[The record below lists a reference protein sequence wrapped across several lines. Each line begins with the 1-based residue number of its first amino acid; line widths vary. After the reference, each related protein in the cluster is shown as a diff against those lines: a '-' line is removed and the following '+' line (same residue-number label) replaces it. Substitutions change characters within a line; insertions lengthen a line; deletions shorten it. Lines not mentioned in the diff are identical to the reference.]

1 MSDLRHAL
9 RLLRTNP
16 GFTLTALT
24 ALSLGIGANTAIF
37 TVVDKVLLE
46 RLPYPD
52 ADRIVADGARPE
64 EGGVAEPVFAFWQQ
78 NSPGFADLAAYH
90 SGTRM
95 NLSTGDRADL
105 VDAVTASA
113 AYFRLFGARPI
124 LGRTFSK
131 EDDRPGSSPVLV
143 LSYGLWQI
151 RFGGDPATVGK
162 GIRLGGAE
170 YTVIGVLTPGFVPYP
185 PADVWIPLRA
195 DPNSTNYAGT
205 LTVAGRLPRAA
216 SLAQA
221 NARVAAL
228 GARWAETR
236 PRMFYRDRFQFYALQ
251 GRITGEVRPA
261 LLILLGA
268 VGLVLL
274 IACVNVANLLLARST
289 ARQREIAIRAAIG
302 AGRGRIVRQLLTES
316 LLLAFG
322 SSALGLVIGMWGLR
336 ALLAF
341 VPGNL
346 PRVQEIAKTP
356 ALDPRIVV
364 FSLLLAG
371 LSAIFFGLIPALQL
385 SRTELNAALRESGSR
400 AGGSR
405 NQSRTRGVLVASEV
419 ALALVL
425 LTGALLLIRSFA
437 ALHGVNPGFDPNH
450 VLTAEVSL
458 AGPGY
463 ATSGQV
469 DRLSRDLIDRLEH
482 VPGVASAAFAS
493 ALPLWGSMDMIF
505 NIPGR
510 APAAGRKVT
519 GDVQWRIVSPH
530 YFDVLRIPLL
540 SGRVFQE
547 HEGRPVAVINEEFA
561 RRYWPNANPVG
572 QAIFIGPTLG
582 PAYQVGLSEVVG
594 VVGDERGRLNNE
606 PFPFLYQT
614 ALQIPD
620 GDMALLNGYEP
631 GAVLVRTRIGVAPMS
646 LRQPLEQALQAEQLA
661 PGKIRTMEQL
671 SLDSTERQN
680 FNRWLLGLFAGLAMT
695 LAAVGI
701 YGVMS
706 YSVQQRTQEI
716 GIRTALGA
724 NPRDTVRLV
733 LKQALG
739 MVLAG
744 IAAGV
749 AASFGLT
756 RLLAAE
762 LFGVKPADP
771 LTFAGAPLIL
781 ILIAVAA
788 ALLPARRASRIDPLV
803 ALRHE

>member
-1 MSDLRHAL
+1 VSGLRHAL
-9 RLLRTNP
+9 RGLRKNP

-37 TVVDKVLLE
+37 TVVDKVLLQ

-52 ADRIVADGARPE
+52 ADRIVADGARPD
-64 EGGVAEPVFAFWQQ
+64 EGGVAEPVFAFWQR
-78 NSPGFADLAAYH
+78 NNPGFEDLAAYR
-90 SGTRM
+90 SGARM
-95 NLSTGDRADL
+95 NLSTGDHAEL
-105 VDAVTASA
+105 VDTVTASA
-113 AYFRLFGARPI
+113 AYFRLFGARAI
-124 LGRTFSK
+124 LGQTFSV
-131 EDDRPGSSPVLV
+131 EDDRPGARPVLV
-143 LSYGLWQI
+143 LSYGLWQT
-151 RFGGDPATVGK
+151 RFGGDPAILGK
-162 GIRLGGAE
+162 SIRLGGAE
-170 YTVIGVLTPGFVPYP
+170 YAVIGVLTPEFVPYP

-195 DPNSTNYAGT
+195 DANSTNYAGT
-205 LTVAGRLPRAA
+205 LTVAGRLPGAA
-216 SLAQA
+216 SLVQA

-228 GARWAETR
+228 GARWAESR
-236 PRMFYRDRFQFYALQ
+236 PRLFYRDRFQFYPLQ
-251 GRITGEVRPA
+251 ARITGEVRPA
-261 LLILLGA
+261 LVILLGA

-274 IACVNVANLLLARST
+274 IACVNVANLLLARSA
-289 ARQREIAIRAAIG
+289 ARQREVAIRAAIG

-316 LLLAFG
+316 LLLALG
-322 SSALGLVIGMWGLR
+322 GSALGLVIATWGLR

-341 VPGNL
+341 APGNL
-346 PRVQEIAKTP
+346 PRVQEIAKTQ

-364 FSLLLAG
+364 FSLLLACM
-371 LSAIFFGLIPALQL
+371 SAIFFGLIPALQL

-400 AGGSR
+400 SGGSR
-405 NQSRTRGVLVASEV
+405 GQSRTRGALVASEV

-437 ALHGVNPGFDPNH
+437 ALHDVNPGFDPNH

-463 ATSGQV
+463 ATSSQV
-469 DRLSRDLIDRLEH
+469 DRVSRKLIDRLER
-482 VPGVASAAFAS
+482 VPGVTSAAFAS

-510 APAAGRKVT
+510 APAAGGKVT

-540 SGRVFQE
+540 SGRLFQE
-547 HEGRPVAVINEEFA
+547 HEGRPVAIINEEFA
-561 RRYWPNANPVG
+561 RRYWPHANPVG
-572 QAIFIGPTLG
+572 QAIFIGPNLG

-594 VVGDERGRLNNE
+594 VVGSERGRLNIE
-606 PFPFLYQT
+606 LHPFLYQT
-614 ALQIPD
+614 ALQITD

-631 GAVLVRTRIGVAPMS
+631 SAVLVRTRMDVAPMRLS
-646 LRQPLEQALQAEQLA
+646 QTLEHALQAEQLA
-661 PGKIRTMEQL
+661 AGKIRTMEQL

-706 YSVQQRTQEI
+706 YSVEQRTQEI
-716 GIRTALGA
+716 GIRAALGA
-724 NPRDTVRLV
+724 NPRDTVGLV
-733 LKQALG
+733 LKQALA

-771 LTFAGAPLIL
+771 LTFASAPLIL
-781 ILIAVAA
+781 IVIAGVAA
-788 ALLPARRASRIDPLV
+788 FLPARRASRVDPLA

>member
-1 MSDLRHAL
+1 VSDLRHAL
-9 RLLRTNP
+9 RGLRKNP
-16 GFTLTALT
+16 GFTLTALI

-37 TVVDKVLLE
+37 TVVDKVLLQ

-52 ADRIVADGARPE
+52 ADLIVADGARPD

-78 NSPGFADLAAYH
+78 NNPGFEDLAAYR
-90 SGTRM
+90 SGARM
-95 NLSTGDRADL
+95 NLSTGDHAEL

-113 AYFRLFGARPI
+113 TYFRLFGARPI
-124 LGRTFSK
+124 LGQTFSV
-131 EDDRPGSSPVLV
+131 EHDRPGGSPVLV
-143 LSYGLWQI
+143 LSYGLWQT
-151 RFGGDPATVGK
+151 RFGGDPAILGK
-162 GIRLGGAE
+162 SIRLGGAE
-170 YTVIGVLTPGFVPYP
+170 YTVIGVLTPEFVPYP

-195 DPNSTNYAGT
+195 DANSTNYAGT

-221 NARVAAL
+221 NARVAAQ
-228 GARWAETR
+228 GARWAESR
-236 PRMFYRDRFQFYALQ
+236 PRLFYRDRFQFYPLQ
-251 GRITGEVRPA
+251 ARITGEVRPA
-261 LLILLGA
+261 LVIVLGA

-289 ARQREIAIRAAIG
+289 ARQREIAIRAAMG

-316 LLLAFG
+316 LLLALG
-322 SSALGLVIGMWGLR
+322 SSAIGLVIATWGLR

-341 VPGNL
+341 APGNL

-364 FSLLLAG
+364 FSLLLACT
-371 LSAIFFGLIPALQL
+371 SAIFFGLIPALQL

-400 AGGSR
+400 SGGSR
-405 NQSRTRGVLVASEV
+405 SQSRTRGVLVASEV

-437 ALHGVNPGFDPNH
+437 ALHDVNLGFDPNR

-463 ATSGQV
+463 ATSSQV
-469 DRLSRDLIDRLEH
+469 DRVSRKLIDRLER
-482 VPGVASAAFAS
+482 VPGVTSAAFAS

-540 SGRVFQE
+540 SGRLFQE
-547 HEGRPVAVINEEFA
+547 HEGRPAAIINEEFA
-561 RRYWPNANPVG
+561 RRYWPHANPVG
-572 QAIFIGPTLG
+572 QAIFIGPNLG

-594 VVGDERGRLNNE
+594 VVGSERGRLNIE
-606 PFPFLYQT
+606 LHPFLYQT
-614 ALQIPD
+614 ALQITD

-631 GAVLVRTRIGVAPMS
+631 SAVLVRTRVGVVPMS
-646 LRQPLEQALQAEQLA
+646 LSQTLEHALQAEQLA
-661 PGKIRTMEQL
+661 AGKIRTVEQL

-695 LAAVGI
+695 LTAVGI

-706 YSVQQRTQEI
+706 YSVEQRTQEI
-716 GIRTALGA
+716 GIRAALGA
-724 NPRDTVRLV
+724 NPRDTVGFV
-733 LKQALG
+733 LKQALA

-771 LTFAGAPLIL
+771 LTFAVAPLIL
-781 ILIAVAA
+781 IVIAGAA
-788 ALLPARRASRIDPLV
+788 AFLPAQRASRVDPLA